1 MKARG
6 VKSTKICLSIL
17 VFSLD
22 MWSWT
27 NLWTNNLLI
36 SIIRAG
42 RLIFFHPKDK
52 SLAIWFWAFPSDSLE
67 FSSLCLY
74 YPLVLVCYLLF
85 FLFAIRDLSIL
96 IIVDLNL
103 QSDNFNIF
111 TISELHSDPCSVSS
125 NCVLYLLIIFVES
138 DVLSTWNPM
147 WIQEQFLFPV
157 FAPVGCDSLCLSL

>member
-1 MKARG
+1 MSLGKFSVIVAPFIAP
-6 VKSTKICLSIL
+6 VH
-17 VFSLD
+17 FSLSSSD
-22 MWSWT
+22 
-27 NLWTNNLLI
+27 I
-36 SIIRAG
+36 SIMHTFVVVPQFLDA
-42 RLIFFHPKDK
+42 LFYF
-52 SLAIWFWAFPSDSLE
+52 LQC
-67 FSSLCLY
+67 FSICTSVCLY
-74 YPLVLVCYLLF
+74 SLSVLVCYLLF
-85 FLFAIRDLSIL
+85 FLFAIRDLRIL

-111 TISELHSDPCSVSS
+111 TISELHSDPCSVST